1 MDTSNTLSAGTSTI
15 LGASTS
21 TTIGASYPASLD
33 IELRRQVYIFTLSI
47 YEAFESLMD
56 RGVLAADVEKSSNQF
71 LKLVAAYPAKENKG
85 QILKDIIAET
95 KGIKALLGIGRDTRL
110 VESDMVGNLMIQI
123 VELEDEFSAI
133 EPKQMEAE
141 PVVAMETQSVVMEE
155 LETERSLMEAVMQLP
170 KGEPILE
177 TPALED
183 DVIKDPESVREE
195 ISENLSQLPDQ
206 IALLDREILRA
217 EKGEKPLSVV
227 TEPIIDKHEHQSI
240 AKRQEAIVEVLKR
253 RDAVSVGELA
263 RLFTGIVGQKTLQ
276 RDLQD
281 LVEKHIV
288 SKSGE
293 KRWTIYSL
301 AKV

>member
-1 MDTSNTLSAGTSTI
+1 MIS
-15 LGASTS
+15 
-21 TTIGASYPASLD
+21 ASYPVSLD
-33 IELRRQVYIFTLSI
+33 IELRRRVYIFTLSI

-85 QILKDIIAET
+85 QILKDIIAEA
-95 KGIKALLGIGRDTRL
+95 KGTKALLGIVRDIRL
-110 VESDMVGNLMIQI
+110 VESDIVGILMNQI
-123 VELEDEFSAI
+123 VELESEFYAI
-133 EPKQMEAE
+133 EPKQMEVE
-141 PVVAMETQSVVMEE
+141 PVATTDLDAKRNLV
-155 LETERSLMEAVMQLP
+155 EAVMQLP
-170 KGEPILE
+170 EKEPILE
-177 TPALED
+177 MPALEEGAME
-183 DVIKDPESVREE
+183 DPESVREE
-195 ISENLSQLPDQ
+195 IAENMSQLPDQ

-217 EKGEKPLSVV
+217 EKGDEPLTVV
-227 TEPIIDKHEHQSI
+227 TEPILDKHEHQSI

-293 KRWTIYSL
+293 KRWTVYSL